1 MGQTYRVVF
10 VSVVV
15 CAACAVGP
23 VAAQGN
29 PPKVSFTGAGRFL
42 MQHDALGGSVAAGDT
57 VTPGRVMSGAAVFDF
72 GVIARPD
79 ASTEVVA
86 VTRVTSSLDGF
97 WGEGVGFGVRELYAL
112 GLIRGV
118 VRYRMGDLDLRLT
131 PLTLANDHTDLGGG
145 HPEMLRVWTDWVDYD
160 RFYRGG
166 MWRQQG
172 IDADAVLAVR
182 PFDEVAVRGIL
193 AKNRG
198 TDYFFTPDRLLGVWE
213 AVGTRDS
220 LRIGYRGVSLF
231 DVASTAQFSEAAG
244 TTTVHTLDGSGPLL
258 AGWTWKGEVGA
269 SHRSYAGLA
278 DAPAA
283 EWAEAGEEWTRRS
296 GRGGTVSFGLRHVSS
311 GFRSPGAQSRRT
323 DFGANAA
330 VWPFVTNREVVRL
343 LTPADLLQDAGV
355 YRAAIAPG
363 LQRYSPI
370 YRAVAPYGA
379 ATPNRQSLLTT
390 WTRGAIAL
398 EAALA
403 QEAVGEGIA
412 ERRRMASLQ
421 ATGSHTVPASGKPL
435 RLDGFLRAERTA
447 RTGLSDLGPGFD
459 GIGEVDWTCGQAEF
473 GLQWEPEPDAALH
486 AAVLAVAARGTDY
499 LAVRDGYD
507 RITDFTR
514 FETTYTALLATA
526 GAMYRF
532 TPSSRLNVQYRMQWV
547 DDAEAPGTFAWGQW
561 SFLYTL
567 YF

>member
-1 MGQTYRVVF
+1 MAICACGW
-10 VSVVV
+10 
-15 CAACAVGP
+15 AACAAGQTQV
-23 VAAQGN
+23 
-29 PPKVSFTGAGRFL
+29 PKVSFTGAGRFL
-42 MQHDALGGSVAAGDT
+42 MQHDALGGSLAEGDT

-97 WGEGVGFGVRELYAL
+97 WGQGVGFGVRELYAR

-131 PLTLANDHTDLGGG
+131 PLTLANDNTDLGGG
-145 HPEMLRVWTDWVDYD
+145 HPEMLRVWSDWVDYD

-258 AGWTWKGEVGA
+258 AGWTWQAEAGV
-269 SHRSYAGLA
+269 SRRSYAGLV
-278 DAPAA
+278 DAPEADL
-283 EWAEAGEEWTRRS
+283 AEAGEVWTRRK
-296 GRGGTVSFGLRHVSS
+296 GHHGALAFGVRHVAS

-323 DFGANAA
+323 DFGASAA

-343 LTPADLLQDAGV
+343 LTPADLLQDPGV

-363 LQRYSPI
+363 LQAYSPI

-379 ATPNRQSLLTT
+379 ATPNRQTLLTT
-390 WTRGAIAL
+390 WTRGSVAV

-403 QEAVGEGIA
+403 QEAVGEGIS

-435 RLDGFLRAERTA
+435 RIDGSLRAERTA
-447 RTGLSDLGPGFD
+447 RPGLSDLGPGFD
-459 GIGEVDWTCGQAEF
+459 GIGEVDWTCGQAEL

-486 AAVLAVAARGTDY
+486 AAVLAVAGRGTDY

-507 RITDFTR
+507 QITDFTR

-547 DDAEAPGTFAWGQW
+547 DDAAAPGTFAWSQW